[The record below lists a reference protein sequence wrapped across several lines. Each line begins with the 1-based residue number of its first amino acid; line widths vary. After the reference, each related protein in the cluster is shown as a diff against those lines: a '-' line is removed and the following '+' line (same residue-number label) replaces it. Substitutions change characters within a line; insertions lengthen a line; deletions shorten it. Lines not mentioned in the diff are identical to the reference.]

1 MNHNGDN
8 GVVVEVPA
16 HEPETR
22 QMLMKR
28 RIRIWAPIVI
38 IFGLLIFLLIDR
50 PHYISKT
57 VPEELVGEWT
67 CNLPAYSDR
76 YLKLTPSSIT
86 FGTGGTS
93 FVKYKILGIEEGE
106 IEGINNI
113 VLRFRDVAGT
123 EFRRTVVIG
132 PSGETFHFASQPA
145 VVWKRFGS

>member
-1 MNHNGDN
+1 MNHNGES
-8 GVVVEVPA
+8 GVIVEVPA

-28 RIRIWAPIVI
+28 RIRIWAPVVI
-38 IFGLLIFLLIDR
+38 ICCVLLFLVIDR

-67 CNLPAYSDR
+67 CDLPEYSDR
-76 YLKLTPSSIT
+76 YLELTPSSIT
-86 FGTGGTS
+86 FGVGGTS

-106 IEGINNI
+106 IEGVNNI

-123 EFRRTVVIG
+123 EFRRAVVVSS
-132 PSGETFHFASQPA
+132 SGETFHFASQPA